1 LTGTPL
7 NEGANYQINVTAID
21 EYGLNVTSLL
31 EIQVVR
37 NKPPYIVDSS
47 IKLEYVVVAGQN
59 FQI

>member
-37 NKPPYIVDSS
+37 NEPPYIVDSS